1 MLWDSVSFDEACTM
15 HHTKNFI
22 EICFNNQCDR
32 LVSCGFETTKIWSI
46 PSGQLLASVQNL
58 AESKALTIA
67 FAEND
72 SRVIIGSDDS
82 IVRYL
87 HLSALDGCWHSLDT
101 TLLQEKS
108 PVEGCSLNC
117 PSSKAFNKDI
127 TQIALA
133 YRGYPLL
140 LWSTNKPRLLGRCRR
155 VVRDSPDHASL
166 LVGWIT
172 AKRVVC
178 NPIADDLV
186 GLVTNGSV
194 FKWNPSS
201 DTTQEAHTFAH
212 EIQISPDGKL
222 FVTSD
227 SNGTVKIWSF
237 AYFST
242 TYQLSSEDPVTGLGF
257 SPDCKR
263 FYDLRGS
270 SITAWEPNTL
280 VRFFDHAKATSDT
293 ASDLQTLTSDSH
305 ISEARFMA
313 IEPATALSAAPGKLL
328 YCASLEN
335 GTMEIF
341 DKTKGK

>member
-1 MLWDSVSFDEACTM
+1 MLWDSVSFEEACTM

-140 LWSTNKPRLLGRCRR
+140 LRSTNKPRLLGRCRR

-178 NPIADDLV
+178 KPIADDLV

-194 FKWNPSS
+194 FKWNPRA
-201 DTTQEAHTFAH
+201 TQLKRHTR
-212 EIQISPDGKL
+212 SPTRFKSARTASFL
-222 FVTSD
+222 LQVTA
-227 SNGTVKIWSF
+227 TV
-237 AYFST
+237 
-242 TYQLSSEDPVTGLGF
+242 LSRSGVSL
-257 SPDCKR
+257 
-263 FYDLRGS
+263 
-270 SITAWEPNTL
+270 TL
-280 VRFFDHAKATSDT
+280 VLPISYLPKIRSLVW
-293 ASDLQTLTSDSH
+293 DLVPIANVSM
-305 ISEARFMA
+305 ISEARRSRLGSLTPSFGFSTTRR
-313 IEPATALSAAPGKLL
+313 PQATQQVISKH
-328 YCASLEN
+328 
-335 GTMEIF
+335 
-341 DKTKGK
+341 